1 MSFFMPGKAEPYDA
15 IPTFG
20 NYTSA
25 LGDSFQW
32 WILWRTLKLGFLTTL
47 FTLILGYPLA
57 YNLAHAGS
65 KVKGMLMVLL
75 LSPLLVGVVIR
86 SFGWMVL
93 LADNGLINSLVKH
106 WGLAP
111 HGLKLMYNEFGVLV
125 GTVHIYL
132 PFMVLSLSGALE
144 NIPPDLEL
152 AARSLGASS
161 TKAFWRIVFPLSLPG
176 VFAGC
181 LLVFVLAVSS
191 YVIPVL
197 LGGFKV
203 ITTPLLVVQ
212 TAVDV
217 HNWPGAAAQAV
228 ILFAASLACI
238 GLYFKLMN
246 RAMRGL
252 SAWTAVGG
260 GTCRPV
266 RHTDSP
272 SGWDS
277 PDEAP
282 AARARRVSRADRSA
296 LCLPHRADRDRRC
309 RQSQRG
315 AISCF
320 SA

>member
-1 MSFFMPGKAEPYDA
+1 MTVAARALTVVPTRPARERQRPWFLVAPALGLVVVFFVLPYANLLVMSFLMPGKAEPYDA
-15 IPTFG
+15 IPTLG

-57 YNLAHAGS
+57 YNLARASGR
-65 KVKGMLMVLL
+65 VKGMLLVLL

-161 TKAFWRIVFPLSLPG
+161 IKAFWRIVLPLSLPG

-252 SAWTAVGG
+252 ST
-260 GTCRPV
+260 
-266 RHTDSP
+266 
-272 SGWDS
+272 
-277 PDEAP
+277 
-282 AARARRVSRADRSA
+282 
-296 LCLPHRADRDRRC
+296 
-309 RQSQRG
+309 
-315 AISCF
+315 
-320 SA
+320 